1 MQLIVR
7 SLTTHVLDVS
17 PDANVEVKCFLFPCS
32 KKNLHSV
39 EIYLINLKPFADP
52 NIKIIR
58 IRLEECANSYLE
70 ALNFIS

>member
-32 KKNLHSV
+32 KKNLQCSDIFDQFETV
-39 EIYLINLKPFADP
+39 CGSKLKLSESGSKNVLTLILM
-52 NIKIIR
+52 
-58 IRLEECANSYLE
+58 L
-70 ALNFIS
+70 